1 MYVSEVKKGV
11 KKFMNEKIEVRK
23 EVFSNDQ
30 NRLTI
35 GIVIIGLGIGLVAS
49 AYIHVSV

>member
-1 MYVSEVKKGV
+1 MFQKLRKGF
-11 KKFMNEKIEVRK
+11 KRFMNDKIEVCK

-35 GIVIIGLGIGLVAS
+35 GIVLIVS
-49 AYIHVSV
+49 AYIHVPV

>member
-1 MYVSEVKKGV
+1 MFQKLRKGF
-11 KKFMNEKIEVRK
+11 KRFMNDKIEVCK

-49 AYIHVSV
+49 AYIHVPV